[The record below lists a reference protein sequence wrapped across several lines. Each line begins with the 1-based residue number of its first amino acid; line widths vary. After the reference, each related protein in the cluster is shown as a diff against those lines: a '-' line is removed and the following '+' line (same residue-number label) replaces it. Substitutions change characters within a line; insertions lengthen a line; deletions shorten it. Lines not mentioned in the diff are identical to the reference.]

1 MHTEAHLV
9 LEDVLMACKTLNTFG
24 ESAIKN
30 LEHGVPNPLEAEE
43 KNELARAFSLMRLT
57 LDCVN
62 PLIAA
67 TFDETTYR
75 RVG

>member
-1 MHTEAHLV
+1 MHTQAHSV
-9 LEDVLMACKTLNTFG
+9 LEDILTTCKTLNTFG
-24 ESAIKN
+24 DRAVKN
-30 LEHGVPNPLEAEE
+30 LEQGIPNNLVDDEKDELE
-43 KNELARAFSLMRLT
+43 RAFHLMRLT

-67 TFDETTYR
+67 TFDETTHR